1 MEHLCDFLLYV
12 ITHFGAL
19 CGLLLLIAV
28 IYAAVTEIVKAF
40 KPERRVEAYRIGERW
55 TLTIRGATRADIVD
69 AIKIVRE
76 RDPKGV
82 INIYERD
89 DREGRDV

>member
-12 ITHFGAL
+12 ITHLGAL

-40 KPERRVEAYRIGERW
+40 KPERRVEAYRI
-55 TLTIRGATRADIVD
+55 
-69 AIKIVRE
+69 
-76 RDPKGV
+76 
-82 INIYERD
+82 
-89 DREGRDV
+89 